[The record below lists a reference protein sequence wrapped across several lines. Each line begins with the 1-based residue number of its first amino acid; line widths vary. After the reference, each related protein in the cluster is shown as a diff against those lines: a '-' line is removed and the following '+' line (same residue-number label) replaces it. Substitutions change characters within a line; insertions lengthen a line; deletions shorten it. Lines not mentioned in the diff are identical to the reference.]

1 MNASEQK
8 PEELALTIQEFVGR
22 KFNYPAHIIFLF
34 ELATK
39 NNSYETLSKLMFTA
53 KYVTGLKKIVSSGS
67 FTEDKYLEK
76 IFKEFNVNV
85 QNMINTLDEF
95 LEDSE
100 GSTARELRNT
110 YLKMDHESLAQ
121 SLEFAGDLSSCKEF
135 FNRNE
140 EKYQLK

>member
-1 MNASEQK
+1 MNASEHK
-8 PEELALTIQEFVGR
+8 PEELALTIQEFMGR
-22 KFNYPAHIIFLF
+22 KFIYPAHIIFLF
-34 ELATK
+34 ELAAK
-39 NNSYETLSKLMFTA
+39 NNSFEALSKLMFTA

-85 QNMINTLDEF
+85 QNMINILDEL
-95 LEDSE
+95 LEDSG
-100 GSTARELRNT
+100 GSIARELRNT
-110 YLKMDHESLAQ
+110 YLKMDHESLAR
-121 SLEFAGDLSSCKEF
+121 SLELAEDLSSCKEF

>member
-22 KFNYPAHIIFLF
+22 KFNDPAHISFLF

-39 NNSYETLSKLMFTA
+39 NNRYETLSKLMFTA

-121 SLEFAGDLSSCKEF
+121 SLEFAEDLSSCKEF